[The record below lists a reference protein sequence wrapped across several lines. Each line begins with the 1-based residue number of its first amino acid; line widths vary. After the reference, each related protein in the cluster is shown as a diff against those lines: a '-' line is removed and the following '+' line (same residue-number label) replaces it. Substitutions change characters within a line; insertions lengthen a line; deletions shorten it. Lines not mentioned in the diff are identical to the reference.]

1 MENMKESEK
10 RGRGRPRK
18 YTEENP
24 KPKRDEKN
32 PLEMIRKPSN
42 SWLPNNAQLPEGDNN
57 KYTTFALALMRLPK
71 IDIRDP
77 KQMRER
83 VGEYFQ
89 LCADFDMKPAV
100 TALGLSLGMDRRR
113 LWEVKNGQD
122 YQGIPQESKDII
134 KMAYDSLEMLWE
146 SYMQNGKINPVS
158 GIFLGKNNFGYKD
171 QQEYVVTPNTMGE
184 DESPDVIAAKY
195 DELPE

>member
-1 MENMKESEK
+1 MENLTESEK

-42 SWLPNNAQLPEGDNN
+42 SWLPNAVELPEGDNN

-71 IDIRDP
+71 IDLRDP

-122 YQGIPQESKDII
+122 YQGMPQESKDVI

-184 DESPDVIAAKY
+184 DESLDVIAAKY

>member
-42 SWLPNNAQLPEGDNN
+42 SWLPNAVELPEGDNN

-71 IDIRDP
+71 IDLRDP

-122 YQGIPQESKDII
+122 YQGMPQESKDII

>member
-1 MENMKESEK
+1 MENMNESEK

-42 SWLPNNAQLPEGDNN
+42 SWLPNAVELPEGDNN

-71 IDIRDP
+71 IDLRDP

-122 YQGIPQESKDII
+122 YQGMPQESKDII